1 MAYDEVF
8 VPLVTETHFKNIFM
22 QHFHQ
27 YSPQKQKN
35 EYYLYHFY
43 QKHLTDHIS

>member
-8 VPLVTETHFKNIFM
+8 VPLVTEAHFKKISM

-27 YSPQKQKN
+27 YSPP
-35 EYYLYHFY
+35 
-43 QKHLTDHIS
+43 KHEMNTIYTNSINSI

>member
-27 YSPQKQKN
+27 YSPQKHEMN
-35 EYYLYHFY
+35 TIY
-43 QKHLTDHIS
+43 TISIKSI